1 MATTYGVTGQGFILK
16 RLNDIRNDMATALST
31 IQDPVSGEYLTP
43 DLNDENDPLVQIV
56 NSLSDQLS
64 ACWEQLQL
72 CYNQFD
78 PLKATGHGLSGLVQ
92 LNGIRRKAGT
102 YSTVVVNI
110 TGSAN
115 LALPAGLKFGSMD
128 GTAVFVLP
136 AVTLDSSGSATG
148 VIATASTIG
157 PVAALAGTLTNIITP
172 YPGFN
177 TITNPSDATP
187 GTAEEN
193 DIQLRGR
200 QQNSTMTTSSSL
212 VESVYSAL
220 LNLNGVTYA
229 RVYQNITSATDSRG
243 IPAKSIAAVVSGGS
257 NADIAQVLWLKASA
271 FPQYGTTTVPVEDS
285 QGFSYDMSFI
295 RPTEVP
301 VYVAVAVTVVNA
313 SMWPADGADRIKAA
327 ILAYA
332 TGGSTALGVTPD
344 WGKDGWTIGEN
355 VYASELYVPVNS
367 VPGAQITSILLDTV
381 SPPAATSVAIAWN
394 EVSQFLSAN
403 ITVTVS

>member
-1 MATTYGVTGQGFILK
+1 MATTYGVTDQGFVLK

-31 IQDPVSGEYLTP
+31 VQDPVSGEYLTP

-78 PLKATGHGLSGLVQ
+78 PLKATGRGLSGLVQ

-115 LALPAGLKFGSMD
+115 LALPVGLKFGSMD
-128 GTAVFVLP
+128 GTTVFILP
-136 AVTLDSSGSATG
+136 AVTLDNSGNAMG
-148 VIATASTIG
+148 IIATASTIG
-157 PVAALAGTLTNIITP
+157 PVTALAGTLTNIITP

-177 TITNPSDATP
+177 TITNPSDAIP

-193 DIQLRGR
+193 DTQLRNR

-212 VESVYSAL
+212 IESVYSAL
-220 LNLNGVTYA
+220 LNLNGVAYA
-229 RVYQNITSATDSRG
+229 RVYQNITGVTDSRG
-243 IPAKSIAAVVSGGS
+243 IPAKSIAAVVSGGAD
-257 NADIAQVLWLKASA
+257 ADIAQVLWLKASA
-271 FPQYGTTTVPVEDS
+271 FPQYGTTTVAVEDN

-313 SMWPADGADRIKAA
+313 SIWPVDGVDRIKAA

-367 VPGAQITSILLDTV
+367 VPGAQITSILVDTAD
-381 SPPAATSVAIAWN
+381 PPATTSVAIAWN

-403 ITVTVS
+403 ITVAVS